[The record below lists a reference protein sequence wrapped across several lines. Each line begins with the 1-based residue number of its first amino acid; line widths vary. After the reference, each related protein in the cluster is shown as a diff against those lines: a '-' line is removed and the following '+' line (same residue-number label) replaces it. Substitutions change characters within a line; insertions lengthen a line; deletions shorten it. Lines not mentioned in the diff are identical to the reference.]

1 MQLDFHQ
8 VDAFSKHAFRG
19 NPAMVY
25 RLDAWLGDEL
35 MQQIAA
41 EHNLAE
47 TAFMVKEGSHWHIRW
62 FTPAAEVPLSQSRR
76 CMARSLT
83 GLGRQ
88 GNRVA
93 KREQGRSIRG
103 IDWALSDHRDLRLFL
118 ARRID
123 STSPVPSQTLTANP
137 RAPKRETPKTRGGAF
152 MLQMM
157 AEPRKTAEEIS
168 PRTSRSAVFP
178 SLRWSM

>member
-62 FTPAAEVPLSQSRR
+62 FTPAAEVPCAGMPRWRRRR
-76 CMARSLT
+76 CCSRCTASRARASPLAVNPARS
-83 GLGRQ
+83 
-88 GNRVA
+88 V
-93 KREQGRSIRG
+93 
-103 IDWALSDHRDLRLFL
+103 
-118 ARRID
+118 
-123 STSPVPSQTLTANP
+123 
-137 RAPKRETPKTRGGAF
+137 
-152 MLQMM
+152 
-157 AEPRKTAEEIS
+157 
-168 PRTSRSAVFP
+168 SAVKPGCWCWIF
-178 SLRWSM
+178 RR